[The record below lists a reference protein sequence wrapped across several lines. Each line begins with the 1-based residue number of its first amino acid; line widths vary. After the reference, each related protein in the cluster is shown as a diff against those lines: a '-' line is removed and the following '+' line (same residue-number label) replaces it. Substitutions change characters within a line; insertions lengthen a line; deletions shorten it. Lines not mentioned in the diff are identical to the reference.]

1 MKDGVLM
8 HSRQQLWNTQQ
19 YVFQNIEYLLKTDS
33 VGRLA
38 ST

>member
-1 MKDGVLM
+1 MD
-8 HSRQQLWNTQQ
+8 HPAIYIYIFFFFN
-19 YVFQNIEYLLKTDS
+19 NEYLLKTDS